1 MKQSNINRIA
11 ISFSILAFASAAATA
26 GALDG
31 GTAPQAT
38 DVAVTGT
45 ITATGGSNTVVGS
58 GATITY
64 TGTPAQGWS
73 NTAVGSGASIDG
85 ANNTNVG
92 ANTTTTGAASVT
104 IGNQATTGNSDL
116 SSGNIAI
123 GMRATA
129 VNNINGTGEQGA
141 VAIGYQ
147 ATATGK
153 NSVAIGSGSI
163 ATSADSVSFG
173 GGIGS
178 QTPTRVLQNVSAGS
192 LGTDAV
198 NVSQMQTYVAANG
211 GTDNVA
217 RTTANNALTAVNAL
231 TPRVTTL
238 ETTVQQLQQDVAAIN
253 PTAIINQANAY
264 TDAAI
269 NSVRQ
274 EYSRAIAAVAAS
286 PALPALAPGERA
298 IAIGGG
304 MYNGQQSLGIAFGQA
319 LSGGAVVNA
328 GISSAGSGK
337 AVARAGVAWKF

>member
-1 MKQSNINRIA
+1 MKQSNIHLSVA
-11 ISFSILAFASAAATA
+11 FSLFAFSAAATA

-31 GTAPQAT
+31 GTAPQGT
-38 DVAVTGT
+38 DVAVKGT
-45 ITATGGSNTVVGS
+45 ISATGGSNTVVGS
-58 GATITY
+58 GASITY

-85 ANNTNVG
+85 ANNTSLG
-92 ANTTTTGAASVT
+92 ANTTSTGGASVT
-104 IGNQATTGNSDL
+104 IGNQATTGNSAL
-116 SSGNIAI
+116 SSGNVAI
-123 GMRATA
+123 GFQSSA

-163 ATSADSVSFG
+163 ATSANAVSFG
-173 GGIGS
+173 GGVL
-178 QTPTRVLQNVSAGS
+178 TPTRVLQNVTAGT

-198 NVSQMQTYVAANG
+198 NVSQMQAYVAANG

-217 RTTANNALTAVNAL
+217 RTAATNAQTAVNAL
-231 TPRVTTL
+231 TPRVATL
-238 ETTVQQLQQDVAAIN
+238 ETNVQQLQQDVAAIN
-253 PTAIINQANAY
+253 PTAILNQAYSY

-269 NSVRQ
+269 NSVRK

-298 IAIGGG
+298 IAVGGG
-304 MYNGQQSLGIAFGQA
+304 MYNGQQSLGIAVGVA

-328 GISSAGSGK
+328 GVSSAGSGK
-337 AVARAGVAWKF
+337 AVARAGMAWKF